1 MKLHITVTSRNAVS
15 ALLLLIIPYF
25 PGIASL
31 ISDLSKGIS
40 GQQIENQKT
49 RKCLKDVFRRGGQ
62 GILIPFHELRKI
74 TEPGNQLKA
83 GFAAG

>member
-1 MKLHITVTSRNAVS
+1 MMNLWAGSGKQQTSLTGSNRNQKLKFGFV
-15 ALLLLIIPYF
+15 
-25 PGIASL
+25 
-31 ISDLSKGIS
+31 KGIFR
-40 GQQIENQKT
+40 QQIENQKT
-49 RKCLKDVFRRGGQ
+49 RKCLKDVFRRVGQ